1 MIVVILVLYHKTGE
15 NLAADP
21 ELVAVRWTTGGS
33 MGMES
38 VAVVGAGI
46 IGTNNSVI
54 YQLVSINQN

>member
-1 MIVVILVLYHKTGE
+1 MVSLVLYHKTGE

-21 ELVAVRWTTGGS
+21 ELVPVRWVTGDT

-46 IGTNNSVI
+46 IGKNNSVTEDL
-54 YQLVSINQN
+54 QKNVS